1 MDTRVLRELK
11 MGQIWKTRTYFS
23 EHNEPVKNFKIF
35 FSLLTL
41 NDIWCKNTAYLSSFS
56 STPTQ
61 VVFDNEIG
69 GKIKIVVAQKW
80 GSM

>member
-1 MDTRVLRELK
+1 MDTRVLRELQ

-41 NDIWCKNTAYLSSFS
+41 KAGYDAKTLLTCRAFLQRPPRLFLTVKLA
-56 STPTQ
+56 
-61 VVFDNEIG
+61 ER
-69 GKIKIVVAQKW
+69 
-80 GSM
+80 